1 MNGELDVLLVVL
13 SLLVVTLGVLV
24 GALGVLVGML
34 DVLVKNNCCLCHWD
48 VVFVKF
54 SIWDGAFDIFITRNV
69 FKYFE

>member
-24 GALGVLVGML
+24 GAL